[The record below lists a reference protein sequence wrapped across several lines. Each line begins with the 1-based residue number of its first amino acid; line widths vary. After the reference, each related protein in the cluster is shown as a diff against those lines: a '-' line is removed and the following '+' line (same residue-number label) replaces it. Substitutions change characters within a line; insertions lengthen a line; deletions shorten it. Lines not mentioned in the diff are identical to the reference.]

1 VDIKTFSGDGELQLI
16 HGYGDGG
23 FRVTNQRYKGDLVLF
38 PRTTIEWTV
47 PNLET
52 LCFADLATVLGDTPP
67 GLLLLGAGE
76 APQSQLSQLAAEL
89 KDRGISLEL
98 MSTPAACR
106 TWNVL
111 MTEGRQAAAV
121 LVAV

>member
-52 LCFADLATVLGDTPP
+52 LCFADLETVLGDTPLP
-67 GLLLLGAGE
+67 DSGREAGGRKEACFALGRGMQNGLTAS
-76 APQSQLSQLAAEL
+76 PCTMNS
-89 KDRGISLEL
+89 
-98 MSTPAACR
+98 
-106 TWNVL
+106 
-111 MTEGRQAAAV
+111 
-121 LVAV
+121 